1 MATEQ
6 TTLDE
11 AISAAGVP
19 DEAGVAERQPAPAA
33 GDLQGEAA
41 VTTALSEQEHGHG
54 GGKDVTWLGLDATGW
69 VSAAMLILLGIII
82 WKKAPQAIAR
92 MLDERIARVRSDLE
106 EARRLRAE
114 AEALLADYRQKQS
127 DAARDADAILVQA
140 RTEAETIV
148 ADAGRQA
155 EALIAR
161 RTRMAEDKIAAAERA
176 AADELRARTAV
187 LATEAARRVI
197 VDQTDAATQAKLA
210 DQAIAEIDGRLH

>member
-1 MATEQ
+1 MQEQ

-11 AISAAGVP
+11 AVSTTGVP
-19 DEAGVAERQPAPAA
+19 AEGDVAETRPAP
-33 GDLQGEAA
+33 GDVQGEAA
-41 VTTALSEQEHGHG
+41 VTTALSEEEHGHG
-54 GGKDVTWLGLDATGW
+54 GGHDVTWLGLDATGW

-82 WKKAPQAIAR
+82 WKKVPQTIAR
-92 MLDERIARVRSDLE
+92 ALDARIARVRADLE

-114 AEALLADYRQKQS
+114 AEALLADYQRKQA
-127 DAARDADAILVQA
+127 DAARDADAILANA
-140 RTEAETIV
+140 RSEAEALV

-176 AADELRARTAV
+176 AAEELRARTAA
-187 LATEAARRVI
+187 LATEAARRLI
-197 VDQTDAATQAKLA
+197 AEQTDPATQAKLA